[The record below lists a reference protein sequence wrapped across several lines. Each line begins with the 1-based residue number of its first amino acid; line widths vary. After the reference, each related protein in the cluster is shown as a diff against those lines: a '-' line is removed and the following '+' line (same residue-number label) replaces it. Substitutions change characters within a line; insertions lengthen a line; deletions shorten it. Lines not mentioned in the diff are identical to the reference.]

1 MRKTMLM
8 MVAALI
14 MLPATVMA
22 QNPHRG
28 GYGGPAYHG
37 GYGGGYRG
45 PGPGAWVG
53 PALGGMALGAIVGG
67 IIANQQ
73 PAYAPPPVVYAA
85 PPAYYAP
92 PPPPV
97 VYQAVP
103 AYAPMIC
110 RMVPYDVLPNGTTMY
125 RQECRD

>member
-14 MLPATVMA
+14 MLPATAMA

-37 GYGGGYRG
+37 GGHHGGYRG

-53 PALGGMALGAIVGG
+53 PALGGLALGAIVGG
-67 IIANQQ
+67 IINNQQ
-73 PAYAPPPVVYAA
+73 QQYAPPPVVYAA
-85 PPAYYAP
+85 PPAYYA
-92 PPPPV
+92 PPPV

>member
-8 MVAALI
+8 LITALAV
-14 MLPATVMA
+14 LATPAMA
-22 QNPHRG
+22 QNYHRG
-28 GYGGPAYHG
+28 GHPGPAYHG
-37 GYGGGYRG
+37 GHGGGYRT

-67 IIANQQ
+67 IIANQP
-73 PAYAPPPVVYAA
+73 PAYAP

-92 PPPPV
+92 PPAYYAPPPV
-97 VYQAVP
+97 IYQAVP

-110 RMVPYDVLPNGTTMY
+110 RMVPYDVLPNGTTMF